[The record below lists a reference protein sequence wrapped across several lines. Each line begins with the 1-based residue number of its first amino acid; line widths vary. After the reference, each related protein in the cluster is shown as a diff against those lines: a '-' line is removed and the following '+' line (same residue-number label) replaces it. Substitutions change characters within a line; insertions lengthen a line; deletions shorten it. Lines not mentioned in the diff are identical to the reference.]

1 MKDIL
6 DAQRQHWQKTF
17 IQKAEMFGGEPSH
30 PARAAAEL
38 FEKEGKT
45 TLLELGG
52 GQGRDTLFFA
62 HAGFRVHV
70 LDYSESAVDAIAEK
84 ARQQGLGGV
93 ITALRHDVR
102 DHLPFDDESFDGCY
116 SHMLFCM
123 ALTTAELEFLSAEVR
138 RVLRP
143 NGLHVYTVRHSGDS
157 DYGTGIARGED
168 MYEGYRPT
176 YFLVSSFRS
185 ICTIIIG
192 AQGTTWSASI
202 YREPIDA
209 LPVLRSTI
217 ARSGGARAKRL
228 GCHKLLMQVESHHGE
243 RS

>member
-6 DAQRQHWQKTF
+6 DAQRQYWQKTF
-17 IQKAEMFGGEPSH
+17 IQKPEMFGGEPSD

-62 HAGFRVHV
+62 RAGFRVHV
-70 LDYSESAVDAIAEK
+70 LDYSESAVDAITEK
-84 ARQQGLGGV
+84 ARQQGLGGAV
-93 ITALRHDVR
+93 TALRHDVR
-102 DHLPFDDESFDGCY
+102 DHLPFDNESFDGCY

-157 DYGTGIARGED
+157 DYGTGITRGED
-168 MYEGYRPT
+168 MYEVGGFIVHFFTKEKVERLAKGYELLSIDEFEEGKLPRK
-176 YFLVSSFRS
+176 LFRV
-185 ICTIIIG
+185 T
-192 AQGTTWSASI
+192 
-202 YREPIDA
+202 
-209 LPVLRSTI
+209 LR
-217 ARSGGARAKRL
+217 RR
-228 GCHKLLMQVESHHGE
+228 
-243 RS
+243 